1 MRQPRVASLSLAWH
15 VLQPLARRGELLPEV
30 QQTLLAC
37 LQDEKARLETRRQAA
52 HTLGCLGAGAS
63 PEARQAL
70 LAIVQDP
77 KQKPTLRYH
86 ALLGAEDVK

>member
-1 MRQPRVASLSLAWH
+1 M
-15 VLQPLARRGELLPEV
+15 LQPLARRGELPPEV
-30 QQTLLAC
+30 QRVLLAC